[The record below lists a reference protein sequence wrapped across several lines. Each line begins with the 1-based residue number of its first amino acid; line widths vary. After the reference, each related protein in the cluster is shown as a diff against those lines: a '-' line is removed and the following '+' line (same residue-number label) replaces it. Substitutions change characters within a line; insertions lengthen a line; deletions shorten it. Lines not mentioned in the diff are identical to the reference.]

1 MAAASSKPTAVHYTL
16 VAFLLI
22 MIILGVLLYM
32 QARDA
37 GTLRQQLTA
46 KDAELQQVNTA
57 LRKGDADMEELK
69 KVLGKSQ
76 LQQVTNSANPRD
88 PLSVV
93 GSLMNDMDTFG
104 KSLAETT
111 VAGTLAKLRQALDT
125 ANTELASKTD
135 GLKSSEDTVLALQG
149 RYQNTV
155 DEHQKARS
163 DSEGLTRTTINERD
177 EQLQAKDLQI
187 SELQQ
192 LFNTTQVELEQE
204 KEAREKDR
212 VQAENETNKLV
223 LINDKLRE
231 ELDEIKQESFEVAD
245 GRIRRV
251 DNVSRIVWVDLGDA
265 DFLKPRQ
272 TFSIYGKDTPG
283 VARTPADIK
292 GKIEITRIIDAHL
305 AEAKIIEEDI
315 FRPMSP
321 GDFIYTPLWS
331 PGRSEK
337 FAVVGQL
344 DLDGDGKSD
353 RELFHQELAVR
364 GAEIADEVDDDGN
377 RTGSGINEGIKYLIM
392 GHVPDLGDV
401 ARPEEQQKVKE
412 IAQLQGDMRKEARLY
427 GVRIIP
433 LNSFLD
439 YIGYKPKRRL
449 FRPGDNRPY
458 NLKAGASSAA
468 VDQPLGD
475 ISSSGQ
481 VSGSFGGSKTLPP
494 NTSSGQTSKLFGGK
508 P

>member
-22 MIILGVLLYM
+22 MIILGVMLYLTS
-32 QARDA
+32 QDA
-37 GTLRQQLTA
+37 GKA
-46 KDAELQQVNTA
+46 KAALAAKEGELNQVNTA
-57 LRKGDADMEELK
+57 LRKSDTDLEELK
-69 KVLGKSQ
+69 KILGKSQ
-76 LQQVTNSANPRD
+76 LQQVTNPANPRD

-93 GSLMNDMDTFG
+93 GSLMNDLDTYG
-104 KSLAETT
+104 KALAETT
-111 VAGTLAKLRQALDT
+111 VAGTIAKLRQALDT
-125 ANTELASKTD
+125 ANAELASKTD
-135 GLKSSEDTVLALQG
+135 SLTSSENTVLALQG
-149 RYQNTV
+149 RYQTTV

-163 DSEGLTRTTINERD
+163 DSESLTRTTINERD

-187 SELQQ
+187 SELTQVK
-192 LFNTTQVELEQE
+192 NTVELELQQE
-204 KEAREKDR
+204 KDAREADR
-212 VQAENETNKLV
+212 VQSDNEINKLV

-231 ELDEIKQESFEVAD
+231 ELDEIKQESFEIAD

-251 DNVSRIVWVDLGDA
+251 DNVSRIVWIDIGDA

-292 GKIEITRIIDAHL
+292 GKIEVTRIIDAHL
-305 AEAKIIEEDI
+305 AEAKMIEEDI
-315 FRPMSP
+315 YRPMSP

-337 FAVVGQL
+337 FAVVGLL

-364 GAEIADEVDDDGN
+364 GAEIADEVDDDGV
-377 RTGSGINEGIKYLIM
+377 RTGSGIDEGIKYLVM
-392 GHVPDLGDV
+392 GRVPDPGDL
-401 ARPEEQQKVKE
+401 ANLEDQQKAKE
-412 IAQLQGDMRKEARLY
+412 MSQVQAEMRKEARLY

-449 FRPGDNRPY
+449 FRPGENRPY
-458 NLKAGASSAA
+458 NLKAGAASAS
-468 VDQPLGD
+468 VNQPLGD
-475 ISSSGQ
+475 ITSSGQ
-481 VSGSFGGSKTLPP
+481 VSGSYGGSKLPP
-494 NTSSGQTSKLFGGK
+494 ITSSGQTSKLFGGK

>member
-32 QARDA
+32 QIRDG

-46 KDAELQQVNTA
+46 KDAELQQVNSA
-57 LRKGDADMEELK
+57 LRKSDADTEELK
-69 KVLGKSQ
+69 KLLGKSQ

-88 PLSVV
+88 PLSVI
-93 GSLMNDMDTFG
+93 GSLQNDLDTFG

-125 ANTELASKTD
+125 ANADLASKTD
-135 GLKSSEDTVLALQG
+135 SLKSSEDTVLALQG
-149 RYQNTV
+149 RYQTTV
-155 DEHQKARS
+155 DDHQKARS
-163 DSEGLTRTTINERD
+163 DSEALTRTTINERD
-177 EQLQAKDLQI
+177 EQLQSKDLKI

-192 LFNTTQVELEQE
+192 LYNTTQVSLEQE

-212 VQAENETNKLV
+212 VQADNEINKLV

-251 DNVSRIVWVDLGDA
+251 DNVSRIVWIDLGDA

-272 TFSIYGKDTPG
+272 TFSVYSKDTPG

-305 AEAKIIEEDI
+305 AEGKMIEEDI
-315 FRPMSP
+315 YRPMAP

-337 FAVVGQL
+337 FAIVGLL

-377 RTGSGINEGIKYLIM
+377 RTGSGINESIKYLIM
-392 GHVPDLGDV
+392 GHVPDLGDI
-401 ARPEEQQKVKE
+401 ARPEDQQKVKE
-412 IAQLQGDMRKEARLY
+412 MTDRQAEMRKEARLY

-458 NLKAGASSAA
+458 NLKAGAASAS

-475 ISSSGQ
+475 FSSSGQ
-481 VSGSFGGSKTLPP
+481 VSGRFGQSQTLPP